1 MEEKKRKKQ
10 GGKKQRKIKG
20 CLAGGCQGS
29 IRQRYCMGGGRRSTS
44 RNIRKDWKKISGDGK
59 GTHSQK

>member
-29 IRQRYCMGGGRRSTS
+29 IWQRYCMDGGRRSMS
-44 RNIRKDWKKISGDGK
+44 RNIGRDWKKIGSDGK
-59 GTHSQK
+59 GTHLQK